1 MRHLTIH
8 PSSINARHIDA
19 AVEALRAGELLLM
32 PTDTLYALACSAADN
47 RACERLCRAAG
58 IDPQRRP
65 LSAIC
70 TDIAQAARYARID
83 NRAFDIIRANTP
95 GPYTFIL
102 PAMGTLP
109 RVFKGRRT
117 VGIRIPDCPVA
128 RAVAQALDAPVAVAS
143 AIVPDEADEV
153 TPQMLEQEYA
163 QLASLAIDAG
173 PRGTLGSTIIDLT
186 DSHTPQLLRPGAGL
200 DQLMGID

>member
-8 PSSINARHIDA
+8 PSSINERHIAQA
-19 AVEALRAGELLLM
+19 AQALERGELLLM
-32 PTDTLYALACSAADN
+32 PTDTLYALACSALDN

-65 LSAIC
+65 LSAVC
-70 TDIAQAARYARID
+70 ADIAQASRYARID
-83 NRAFDIIRANTP
+83 NRAFDIIKANTP

-117 VGIRIPDCPVA
+117 VGIRIPDCAVA
-128 RAVAQALDAPVAVAS
+128 RALAQALDAPVAVAS
-143 AIVPDEADEV
+143 AAVPDGAEEV
-153 TPQMLEQEYA
+153 TTRMLEDAYSA
-163 QLASLAIDAG
+163 LADLAIDAG
-173 PRGTLGSTIIDLT
+173 PRGTEGSTIIDLT
-186 DSHTPQLLRPGAGL
+186 DSSDPRILRKGAG
-200 DQLMGID
+200 IY